1 MQKSF
6 IALGVY
12 LRKLFIDNKERDNLS
27 IDTNGFGK
35 FTIVNDPDADADS
48 LYPRKIIFEQTGM
61 LQ

>member
-1 MQKSF
+1 
-6 IALGVY
+6 

-27 IDTNGFGK
+27 IDPNGFGK
-35 FTIVNDPDADADS
+35 FTIVNDPDADVDS